1 MDNLELLI
9 KKDLDNGIGILSVAK
24 KYGVGTS
31 KVQKI
36 KEQSRYYLDI
46 NTGMVV
52 FTSKKVSIEEQ
63 QFNYLCYKNNLEGKC
78 LFGYQKNDIVRN
90 RADNPRL
97 AVYLGVNRSQTSR
110 WSKKDMRLFGCDK
123 NGKADD
129 ILYICAS
136 QFMLLE
142 TKKFQENAYYIDKNG
157 LVKGYKLWYV
167 QISQGW
173 LYYLKKYAYDYVHIK
188 QKGGSSEDYYS
199 FVKNKYVDD
208 SEYLVINSRV
218 GKQLGKWI
226 IKQLSKYSF
235 DYISESI
242 ELELTP
248 YWEMD
253 DNFWK
258 RRDNNDLY
266 VPNIFYVEKGAYYN
280 NLLSEEYREKVSKY
294 IY

>member
-1 MDNLELLI
+1 MNKDLEIKKLLEQGKTIKYISELLRI
-9 KKDLDNGIGILSVAK
+9 NHKVVEKVKKQG
-24 KYGVGTS
+24 
-31 KVQKI
+31 
-36 KEQSRYYLDI
+36 RYYLDI
-46 NTGMVV
+46 NTGMIV

-63 QFNYLCYKNNLEGKC
+63 QFNYLCYKNNLEDKY
-78 LFGYQKNDIVRN
+78 LFEFQKNDIVRN

-97 AVYLGVNRSQTSR
+97 AVYLGVNSSQTHR

-123 NGKADD
+123 YGKADD
-129 ILYICAS
+129 VLYICAS

-188 QKGGSSEDYYS
+188 QKGGSSEDYYN

-208 SEYLVINSRV
+208 SEYLTINSRV